1 LGRHATS
8 EVCNQQYT
16 LHYSISGQ
24 IGPTSLRC
32 YNVDLTSPGTGSE
45 KLMGHVLGAEI
56 MSLTPAEVAHIAVLA
71 KLALT
76 REEEDLYR
84 EQLSAILDYAS
95 VLQRIDTAA
104 IPPTATV
111 LPLRSVMRE
120 DLVEPSMSREDVLA
134 NAPDPFDGFFRVRAI
149 LEDGD

>member
-1 LGRHATS
+1 
-8 EVCNQQYT
+8 
-16 LHYSISGQ
+16 
-24 IGPTSLRC
+24 
-32 YNVDLTSPGTGSE
+32 
-45 KLMGHVLGAEI
+45 

-95 VLQRIDTAA
+95 ALQRIDTAA
-104 IPPTATV
+104 ISPTATV

-120 DLVEPSMSREDVLA
+120 DLVEPSMPREDVLA